1 MRSCRRSRADPLA
14 APIIQVN
21 GETRSAE
28 ADPAMPLAVF
38 LRDVLDLRGT
48 KIGCGNGEC
57 GACTV
62 LLDDRAVC
70 ACLMPLGRAVG
81 RHVRTVES
89 LGSPDDLH
97 PLQAALVEKGA
108 FQCGFCTPG
117 VVMSLMAVLENDP
130 APDEAAVRT
139 ALQGNLCRCT
149 GYVKLLE
156 TAMEV
161 IGARRHGA

>member
-1 MRSCRRSRADPLA
+1 MRSCRRLTVKPLVG
-14 APIIQVN
+14 PSIEVN
-21 GETRSAE
+21 GELRI
-28 ADPAMPLAVF
+28 ADVDSAMPLAVF

-62 LLDDRAVC
+62 LMDGRAVY
-70 ACLMPLGRAVG
+70 ACLMPLGRARG
-81 RHVRTVES
+81 RQIRTIES
-89 LGSPDDLH
+89 LGNPKALH
-97 PLQAALVEKGA
+97 PLQAILVEKGA

-117 VVMSLMAVLENDP
+117 VMMSLLALLESNP
-130 APDEAAVRT
+130 VPDEAEVRT

-156 TAMEV
+156 ATMTYIWER
-161 IGARRHGA
+161 GHEP